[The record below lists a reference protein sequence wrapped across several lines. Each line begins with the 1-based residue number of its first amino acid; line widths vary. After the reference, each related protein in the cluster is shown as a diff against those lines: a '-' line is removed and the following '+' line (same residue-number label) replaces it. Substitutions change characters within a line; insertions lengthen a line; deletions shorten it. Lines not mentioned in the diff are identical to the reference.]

1 MAAKKATSGP
11 ERLPHTCSAAEL
23 GRILDLNRR
32 SVMDWA
38 AKGVLEKAAN
48 GRFLTEASIQAYVKA
63 LREQAAGRA
72 TANGDLAEEKAANE
86 RIKREINEIKLAQ
99 LRGDVL
105 TLEEVTESWTKFA
118 LIVKGAMLSI
128 PTKARG
134 TIPHLTAHDG
144 ETIKRI
150 CRDTLTDLS
159 KQAEAVVIGG
169 DAGKIKDVK

>member
-1 MAAKKATSGP
+1 MAAKKADSASD
-11 ERLPHTCSAAEL
+11 RLPETCSAAEL

-38 AKGVLEKAAN
+38 AKGVLVKSAS
-48 GRFLTEASIQAYVKA
+48 GRFLTVPSIQAYVKA

-72 TANGDLAEEKAANE
+72 TSNGELADEKAHNE

-105 TLEEVTESWTKFA
+105 TLEEVSESWSKFA
-118 LIVKGAMLSI
+118 LAVKGSVLAL
-128 PTKARG
+128 PTRARG

-144 ETIKRI
+144 ETLKRI
-150 CRDTLTDLS
+150 CRDMLTDLS
-159 KQAEAVVIGG
+159 KQAASIVVGG
-169 DAGKIKDVK
+169 DARKIKDVK

>member
-1 MAAKKATSGP
+1 MAAKPRTTAQPRFP
-11 ERLPHTCSAAEL
+11 ETCTAGDLAVIL
-23 GRILDLNRR
+23 GMAPRNVR
-32 SVMDWA
+32 DWA
-38 AKGVLEKAAN
+38 AKGVFVRTN
-48 GRFLTEASIQAYVKA
+48 SGRYLTLPSVQGYVKT

-105 TLEEVTESWTKFA
+105 TLEEVTDSWTKFA